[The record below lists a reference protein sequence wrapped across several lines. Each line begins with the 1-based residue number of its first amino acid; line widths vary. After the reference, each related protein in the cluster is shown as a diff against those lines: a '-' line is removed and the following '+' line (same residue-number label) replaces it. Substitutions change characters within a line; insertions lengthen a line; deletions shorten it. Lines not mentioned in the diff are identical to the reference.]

1 MPSETEGFEPDP
13 TLFPELPAGRA
24 EDVMV
29 TVSREDLRAA
39 VRAILPVSLGGRTDQ
54 GVIGQVLRLRPG
66 EPGHLLALPGRR
78 CRIVVRR
85 LHQIAKVQVHMIPG
99 RRVDVNMNKDRSAA
113 EVGHPQPG
121 LLDRLTRGRLLR

>member
-1 MPSETEGFEPDP
+1 MPDESEGFEPDT

-54 GVIGQVLRLRPG
+54 GVI
-66 EPGHLLALPGRR
+66 
-78 CRIVVRR
+78 
-85 LHQIAKVQVHMIPG
+85 
-99 RRVDVNMNKDRSAA
+99 
-113 EVGHPQPG
+113 
-121 LLDRLTRGRLLR
+121 DRLTAAAYADAGPREGL